1 MRWSLCL
8 IKLQALMHA
17 ALLKKGLQDRFF
29 PVEFAKFLRTSFF
42 TEHLRWLLLPIEK
55 LEVRFSSLYNT
66 VLQNVFLKDSSLY
79 QCYNVPQ

>member
-17 ALLKKGLQDRFF
+17 TLLKKGLQDRFF
-29 PVEFAKFLRTSFF
+29 PVEFAKFFRTSFF

-79 QCYNVPQ
+79 Q